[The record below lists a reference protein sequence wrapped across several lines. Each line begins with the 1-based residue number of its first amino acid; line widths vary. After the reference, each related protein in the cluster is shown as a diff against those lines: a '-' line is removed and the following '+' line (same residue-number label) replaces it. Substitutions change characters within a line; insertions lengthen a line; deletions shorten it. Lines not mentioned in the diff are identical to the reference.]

1 MSAVP
6 SIVESEADYAQW
18 LRQRLPVIAKDWRE
32 RREKMQRSAF
42 TFLRGSFFRWAER
55 WPVLCE
61 ELAGAPAVFGV
72 GDLHVDNFGTWR
84 DGDGRLAWGVNDF
97 DEATVLPYTNDL
109 VRLCTSAILAVDQ
122 SPLQI
127 SARAVC
133 ETVLEGYAQSFDSE
147 GAPFVVSH
155 KHPWLHALA
164 VVELDEERDF
174 WDDLQKL
181 SSVTVNDPAVRKLL
195 ANALPGR
202 KPEYRVAH
210 RQGGVGSL
218 GRLRYTAIA
227 EWQGAPVAREAK
239 ALTISA
245 WQWRSS
251 YWSGSAPPAAAS
263 RAPATSSML
272 SDEMLHRCVR
282 SHDPSFRVHPGWII
296 RRLAPDA
303 RRIELK
309 TLARRRD
316 AKELLHA
323 MGWETGNVHLG
334 TRAQREALS
343 RDLRRRKGE
352 WLQKAVER
360 MGESVVADWEEWK
373 KT

>member
-1 MSAVP
+1 MSAAP
-6 SIVESEADYAQW
+6 SIVESEADYVQW
-18 LRQRLPVIAKDWRE
+18 LRQRLPVIPKDWRE
-32 RREKMQRSAF
+32 RQEKMQRSAF

-84 DGDGRLAWGVNDF
+84 DGDERLAWGVNDF

-109 VRLCTSAILAVDQ
+109 VRLCASAMLAIDQ
-122 SPLQI
+122 SPLQV

-133 ETVLEGYAQSFDSE
+133 ETVLEGYGKSLDSE

-164 VVELDEERDF
+164 VVELDEEREF
-174 WDDLQKL
+174 WEELQKL
-181 SSVTVNDPAVRKLL
+181 SSVAVNDPAVRKLL
-195 ANALPGR
+195 GSALPGR
-202 KPEYRVAH
+202 KPEYRVVH

-251 YWSGSAPPAAAS
+251 YWSGSEPANAAS
-263 RAPATSSML
+263 RTTATSML

-282 SHDPSFRVHPGWII
+282 SHDPSFRVHPGWTI

-303 RRIELK
+303 QRIELK

-316 AKELLHA
+316 AKELLYA
-323 MGWETGNVHLG
+323 MGWETANVHLG

-352 WLQKAVER
+352 WLQKAAER
-360 MGESVVADWEEWK
+360 MCESVVGDWEEWR